1 MATRLFAAPS
11 PHIHGGEKT
20 RRIMLDVI
28 LALVPALAVSTY
40 VMGWRVLLLTGVA
53 VAGCVVFE
61 YLISR
66 FLLKRGSTIGDLSA
80 IVTGVLLAFNLPV
93 GIPWWIVLVG
103 ALVAIGIGKMTFGGL
118 GCNPFNPALT
128 GRIFLLIAYP
138 VEMTDWTTGVNA
150 DVVNPTMFDSA
161 SGATAV
167 DSMSGATSLSVAKS
181 NPELVGNVNFG
192 DMFVGNMNGSLG
204 EICALALILGGI
216 YLLWRKVITWHI
228 PVAVLGTMAV
238 FAACVGMGEGGA
250 LVYELP
256 LFHILAGGA
265 LLGAIFM
272 ATDYS
277 TSPMTHKGML
287 IYGVGIGLLTMII
300 RLWGAYPEGMS
311 FAIFIMNAATPL
323 INKYFRPKRFG
334 VKK

>member
-40 VMGWRVLLLTGVA
+40 VMGWRVLLITGVA

-66 FLLKRGSTIGDLSA
+66 CLLKRGSTIGDLSA
-80 IVTGVLLAFNLPV
+80 IVTGMILAFNLPV

-138 VEMTDWTTGVNA
+138 VQMTDWTTNVPDALSGS
-150 DVVNPTMFDSA
+150 TMLAEVKGSTYDA
-161 SGATAV
+161 A
-167 DSMSGATSLSVAKS
+167 
-181 NPELVGNVNFG
+181 GNIVL
-192 DMFVGNMNGSLG
+192 GNMNLSNIDFMSMFGGFMNGSMG
-204 EICALALILGGI
+204 EIASLALILGGV
-216 YLLWRKVITWHI
+216 YLLVRRVISWHI

-238 FAACVGMGEGGA
+238 FALCVALGIGGGA
-250 LVYELP
+250 LCYQLP

>member
-1 MATRLFAAPS
+1 MITAISVAS
-11 PHIHGGEKT
+11 
-20 RRIMLDVI
+20 
-28 LALVPALAVSTY
+28 AL
-40 VMGWRVLLLTGVA
+40 
-53 VAGCVVFE
+53 VFE
-61 YLISR
+61 YLIQR
-66 FLLKRGSTIGDLSA
+66 FLLKGRTTIGDLSA
-80 IVTGVLLAFNLPV
+80 VVTGMLLAFNLPV
-93 GIPWWIVLVG
+93 GIPWWIVVIG

-138 VEMTDWTTGVNA
+138 VQMTDWTTNVPDTLSGSTMLA
-150 DVVNPTMFDSA
+150 DVKGSTYDAAGNIVLGNMNLDNIDFLCMF
-161 SGATAV
+161 G
-167 DSMSGATSLSVAKS
+167 GH
-181 NPELVGNVNFG
+181 
-192 DMFVGNMNGSLG
+192 MNGSLG
-204 EICALALILGGI
+204 EIASLALILGGL
-216 YLLWRKVITWHI
+216 YLLVRRVITWHI

-238 FAACVGMGEGGA
+238 FALCVALGIGGGA
-250 LVYELP
+250 LCYQLP

-265 LLGAIFM
+265 LLGALFM

>member
-11 PHIHGGEKT
+11 PHIHGGENT

-40 VMGWRVLLLTGVA
+40 VMGWRALFITGVA

-61 YLISR
+61 YIISR

-80 IVTGVLLAFNLPV
+80 IVTGMLLAFNLPV
-93 GIPWWIVLVG
+93 GIPWWIVLIG
-103 ALVAIGIGKMTFGGL
+103 AVVAIGVGKMTFGGL

-138 VEMTDWTTGVNA
+138 VQMTDWTTNVPDAISGSTALAEVKYSTY
-150 DVVNPTMFDSA
+150 DVAGNIVLERMNLESVDFLGMF
-161 SGATAV
+161 GGT
-167 DSMSGATSLSVAKS
+167 
-181 NPELVGNVNFG
+181 
-192 DMFVGNMNGSLG
+192 MNGSLG
-204 EICALALILGGI
+204 EIASLALILGGL

-238 FAACVGMGEGGA
+238 FALCVALGIGGGA
-250 LVYELP
+250 LCYELP

-287 IYGVGIGLLTMII
+287 LYGVGIGLLTMII

-323 INKYFRPKRFG
+323 INKYLRPKRFG
-334 VKK
+334 TKK

>member
-40 VMGWRVLLLTGVA
+40 VMGWRVLLVTGVA
-53 VAGCVVFE
+53 VAGCVLFE
-61 YLISR
+61 
-66 FLLKRGSTIGDLSA
+66 FLFGLMMGRRTTIGDLSA
-80 IVTGVLLAFNLPV
+80 IVTGMLLAFNLPV
-93 GIPWWIVLVG
+93 GIPWWIVLIG
-103 ALVAIGIGKMTFGGL
+103 AVVAIGVGKMTFGGL

-138 VEMTDWTTGVNA
+138 VQMTDWTTNVPDAISGSTALAEVKYSTY
-150 DVVNPTMFDSA
+150 DVAGNIVLDRMSLESVDFLGMF
-161 SGATAV
+161 GGT
-167 DSMSGATSLSVAKS
+167 
-181 NPELVGNVNFG
+181 
-192 DMFVGNMNGSLG
+192 MNGSLG
-204 EICALALILGGI
+204 EIASLALILGGL

-238 FAACVGMGEGGA
+238 FALCVALGIGGGA
-250 LVYELP
+250 LCYELP

-287 IYGVGIGLLTMII
+287 LYGVGIGLLTMII

-323 INKYFRPKRFG
+323 INKYLRPKRFG
-334 VKK
+334 TKK

>member
-11 PHIHGGEKT
+11 PHIHGGENT

-40 VMGWRVLLLTGVA
+40 VMGWRALFITGVA

-61 YLISR
+61 YIISR

-80 IVTGVLLAFNLPV
+80 IVTGMLLAFNLPV
-93 GIPWWIVLVG
+93 GIPWWIVLIG
-103 ALVAIGIGKMTFGGL
+103 AVVAIGVGKMTFGGL

-138 VEMTDWTTGVNA
+138 VQMTDWTTNVPDTISGSTALAEVKYSTY
-150 DVVNPTMFDSA
+150 DVAGNIVLDRMNLESVDFLGMF
-161 SGATAV
+161 GGT
-167 DSMSGATSLSVAKS
+167 
-181 NPELVGNVNFG
+181 
-192 DMFVGNMNGSLG
+192 MNGSLG
-204 EICALALILGGI
+204 EIASLALILGGL

-238 FAACVGMGEGGA
+238 FALCVALGIGGGA
-250 LVYELP
+250 LCYELP

-287 IYGVGIGLLTMII
+287 LYGVGIGLLTMII

-323 INKYFRPKRFG
+323 ITKYLRPKRFG
-334 VKK
+334 TKK

>member
-20 RRIMLDVI
+20 RRIMFDVI
-28 LALVPALAVSTY
+28 LALIPALAVSTY
-40 VMGWRVLLLTGVA
+40 VMGWRVLLVTGVA
-53 VAGCVVFE
+53 VAGCVLFE
-61 YLISR
+61 YLFGLMLGR
-66 FLLKRGSTIGDLSA
+66 RTTIGDLSA
-80 IVTGVLLAFNLPV
+80 IVTGMLLAFNLPV

-138 VEMTDWTTGVNA
+138 VQMTDWTTAVPDALSGSTMLDDIKAGLYSVS
-150 DVVNPTMFDSA
+150 DVDF
-161 SGATAV
+161 
-167 DSMSGATSLSVAKS
+167 VAM
-181 NPELVGNVNFG
+181 LGG
-192 DMFVGNMNGSLG
+192 HMNGSMG
-204 EICALALILGGI
+204 EIGAFALILGGL
-216 YLLWRKVITWHI
+216 YLLCRKVISWHI
-228 PVAVLGTMAV
+228 PVAVLATMAI
-238 FAACVGMGEGGA
+238 FAACLGIGKGS
-250 LVYELP
+250 LIYELP

>member
-40 VMGWRVLLLTGVA
+40 VMGWRVLLITGVA

-66 FLLKRGSTIGDLSA
+66 CLLKRGSTIGDLSA
-80 IVTGVLLAFNLPV
+80 IVTGMLLAFNLPV

-138 VEMTDWTTGVNA
+138 VQMTDWTTGVPDA
-150 DVVNPTMFDSA
+150 LSGSTMLAEVKGSTYDA
-161 SGATAV
+161 A
-167 DSMSGATSLSVAKS
+167 
-181 NPELVGNVNFG
+181 GNIVL
-192 DMFVGNMNGSLG
+192 GNMNLTNIDFMSMFGGFMNGSMG
-204 EICALALILGGI
+204 EIASLALILGGV
-216 YLLWRKVITWHI
+216 YLLVRRVISWHI
-228 PVAVLGTMAV
+228 PVAVLGTMAL
-238 FAACVGMGEGGA
+238 FALCVALGIGGGA
-250 LVYELP
+250 LCYQLP

-334 VKK
+334 TKK

>member
-40 VMGWRVLLLTGVA
+40 VLGWRVLFITGVA

-66 FLLKRGSTIGDLSA
+66 LLLKRGSTIGDLSA

-93 GIPWWIVLVG
+93 GIPWWIVLIG
-103 ALVAIGIGKMTFGGL
+103 SLVAIGIGKMTFGGL

-138 VEMTDWTTGVNA
+138 VQMTDWTTNVPDALSGSTMLAEVKNTTYSNGS
-150 DVVNPTMFDSA
+150 VVLGEMSLDGINFMGMF
-161 SGATAV
+161 G
-167 DSMSGATSLSVAKS
+167 
-181 NPELVGNVNFG
+181 
-192 DMFVGNMNGSLG
+192 GNMNGSMG
-204 EICALALILGGI
+204 EIASLALILGGL

-228 PVAVLGTMAV
+228 PVAVLGTMAL
-238 FAACVGMGEGGA
+238 FALCVALGIGGGTMC
-250 LVYELP
+250 YELP